1 MGGRPSSNPCP
12 KAAARLC
19 HGLTHLRGDCRQ
31 PSGGDGTCSSRRHA
45 AFCVSPPASR
55 RRRLARSPGGS
66 RSGAASSRNK
76 FGCDSGGFCPG
87 LDGLPR
93 LPNRRRSPG
102 GASKAHSGVAGRR
115 SRVLMT
121 ERRGQLAKTQN
132 SMRAPSSTTRF
143 GGMLK
148 KSVAAL
154 ALRAMKLNR
163 RFRHRIIGAG
173 PVGRSRA
180 LST

>member
-1 MGGRPSSNPCP
+1 MNFVPSPVMKSHSSHEDSRPLPGYESN
-12 KAAARLC
+12 KRSKWDSL
-19 HGLTHLRGDCRQ
+19 
-31 PSGGDGTCSSRRHA
+31 
-45 AFCVSPPASR
+45 
-55 RRRLARSPGGS
+55 SPGGV
-66 RSGAASSRNK
+66 AEVH
-76 FGCDSGGFCPG
+76 P
-87 LDGLPR
+87 
-93 LPNRRRSPG
+93 
-102 GASKAHSGVAGRR
+102 GVAGRR
-115 SRVLMT
+115 SRALMA
-121 ERRGQLAKTQN
+121 EHRGQLAKTQN

-173 PVGRSRA
+173 PVGRSRE

>member
-1 MGGRPSSNPCP
+1 MRPPLQVSSNEELWKSWAVPAAPARLTAHLPKILGDHPAERYSRQECAVSLSLWVRPS
-12 KAAARLC
+12 
-19 HGLTHLRGDCRQ
+19 
-31 PSGGDGTCSSRRHA
+31 
-45 AFCVSPPASR
+45 
-55 RRRLARSPGGS
+55 
-66 RSGAASSRNK
+66 
-76 FGCDSGGFCPG
+76 
-87 LDGLPR
+87 
-93 LPNRRRSPG
+93 
-102 GASKAHSGVAGRR
+102 R
-115 SRVLMT
+115 SRGVPCESFDASENLPK
-121 ERRGQLAKTQN
+121 EGPRQVAFGQLQDEVPGMPNEAPAGLEEPLLETQN

-173 PVGRSRA
+173 PVGRSRE